1 VDQIKLTPAQLLA
14 LRSALGENG
23 EISKAMGQDADED
36 KVSKV
41 SVNYRSAQRC
51 GTCSMYES
59 GSCTL
64 VSGKIDPM
72 DVCDKWEVK
81 DGAQKSAETPIV
93 STVHHPL
100 GSQGLWHT
108 PSEKVPEMQQLP
120 AYFQNTA
127 RALMRDQ
134 GMGEQQAIATAVNAV
149 KEWASG
155 RAFGGKVKV
164 TPQVRRAAKRA
175 LREWEDLKASHRVE

>member
-1 VDQIKLTPAQLLA
+1 MEQINLTPVQIMA
-14 LRSALGENG
+14 LMSALSGDED
-23 EISKAMGQDADED
+23 IAKMGMDADED

-41 SVNYRSAQRC
+41 SVNYKAAQRC
-51 GTCSMYES
+51 GNCSMYEN
-59 GSCTL
+59 GTCTL
-64 VSGKIDPM
+64 VAGPIDPM
-72 DVCDKWEVK
+72 DVCDKWESVSA
-81 DGAQKSAETPIV
+81 DKSAETPIV

-100 GSQGLWHT
+100 GREGLWHT
-108 PSEKVPEMQQLP
+108 PSKKVPEMQQLP

-134 GMGEQQAIATAVNAV
+134 DMGEQQAIATAVNAV

-164 TPQVRRAAKRA
+164 TPQVRAAAKRA
-175 LREWEDLKASHRVE
+175 LKEWEELKASHKDE